1 MGTYYTLTTIRIAE
15 PAVGNRIETVM
26 MAMVAIHL
34 ATAATSAFFL
44 PDREAMSSL
53 YGLVNNAILL
63 AYYGA
68 PLSTIGQVLSEKNSD
83 SIYLPTVVL
92 NGVNGKDVITSS

>member
-1 MGTYYTLTTIRIAE
+1 MLRYTLTTIRIAE
-15 PAVGNRIETVM
+15 PAVANRIETVM

-34 ATAATSAFFL
+34 ATATTSAFFL
-44 PDREAMSSL
+44 KDRESISSL

-68 PLSTIGQVLSEKNSD
+68 PLSTIGQVLSQKNSD
-83 SIYLPTVVL
+83 SIYLPTVVI
-92 NGVNGKDVITSS
+92 NGVNGKFVVAL